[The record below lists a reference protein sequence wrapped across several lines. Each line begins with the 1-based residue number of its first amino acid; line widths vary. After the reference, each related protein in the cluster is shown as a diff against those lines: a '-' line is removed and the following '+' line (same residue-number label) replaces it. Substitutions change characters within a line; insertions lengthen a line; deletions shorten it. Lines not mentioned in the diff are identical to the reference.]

1 MLRRLALACGL
12 SLALAAPLGAQT
24 TPAPPVPATPAPA
37 PQVQAPPGTG
47 DPSFN
52 LVNRSR
58 NVINEVYASLSTEDA
73 WGPDRLGASTVPAG
87 GTFPIRL
94 PQGACEYD
102 LRVVYQGRPAEER
115 RRVNLCT
122 VSEVVFTGQAPTATP
137 APGGKGAQAAG
148 PTGNPSFNVI
158 NRTGQIIRELYVSA
172 SSRTDWGPD
181 ILGTEVLQVGAHFEV
196 RLPEGECLYDV
207 RIVFQNGA
215 NTERRSVNTCDI
227 ANMMFP

>member
-12 SLALAAPLGAQT
+12 SLVLAAPLGAQT
-24 TPAPPVPATPAPA
+24 TPAPPPAVATPAPR
-37 PQVQAPPGTG
+37 TG

-58 NVINEVYASLSTEDA
+58 VVINEVYASLTTEDA

-94 PQGACEYD
+94 PNGACDYD
-102 LRVVYQGRPAEER
+102 LRIVYQGLPPEER
-115 RRVNLCT
+115 RGVNLCAVT
-122 VSEVVFTGQAPTATP
+122 EMVFTGQAAAA
-137 APGGKGAQAAG
+137 APGAKPAQPAG

-158 NRTGQIIRELYVSA
+158 NRTGRIVRELYVSL

-181 ILGTEVLQVGAHFEV
+181 ILGTEVLQPGANFEV

-207 RIVFQNGA
+207 KIVFQNGGDI
-215 NTERRSVNTCDI
+215 ERRDVNTCDI
-227 ANMMFP
+227 ANMIFP